1 MDAHY
6 RDLLD
11 KKQAAQRLHCS
22 LRTINNRIKA
32 RSIPFVKLGK
42 SVRFIPA
49 DLERFIYEHRTA
61 KNGFQARAGS
71 AL

>member
-1 MDAHY
+1 MDMTHQA
-6 RDLLD
+6 LLD
-11 KKQAAQRLHCS
+11 KKQAAKCLNVS
-22 LRTINNRIKA
+22 LRTINRGIKA

-61 KNGFQARAGS
+61 KNGFQARVGA
-71 AL
+71 